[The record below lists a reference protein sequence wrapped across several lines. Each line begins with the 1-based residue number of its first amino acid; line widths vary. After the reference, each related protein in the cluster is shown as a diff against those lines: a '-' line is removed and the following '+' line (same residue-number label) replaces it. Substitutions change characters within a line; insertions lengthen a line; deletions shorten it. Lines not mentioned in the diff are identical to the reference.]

1 MNPTERIKKHFKK
14 HVVTLIL
21 IGLIAYIWF
30 RPPATVTDLNQA
42 LPNLPFTTLDG
53 RSGTLDGLRGKV
65 VLVNFWATWCP
76 YCRKEMPAMQRFYQD
91 YQGQGFEIIAFS
103 IDDDPAKVVQFM
115 REEGYTFAAAMADGD
130 IQQAFGPVS
139 QVPMSMIVDRDGR
152 LRHKIKGQVYYGRI
166 EDLVQPLLASQPSP
180 SQSSPSQP
188 SRSPR

>member
-14 HVVTLIL
+14 HIVTLIL

-53 RSGTLDGLRGKV
+53 RMGTLEGLRGKV

-76 YCRKEMPAMQRFYQD
+76 YCRKEMPAMQRFYD
-91 YQGQGFEIIAFS
+91 DFRGRGFEILAFS
-103 IDDDPAKVVQFM
+103 IDDDPAKVAQFM
-115 REEGYTFAAAMADGD
+115 RKEGYTFAAAMADGD

-139 QVPMSMIVDRDGR
+139 QVPMSMIIDRDGR
-152 LRHKIKGQVYYGRI
+152 LRHSIKGQVYYGRI
-166 EDLVQPLLASQPSP
+166 EDLVQPLLA
-180 SQSSPSQP
+180 PSQP
-188 SRSPR
+188 SRSLR

>member
-1 MNPTERIKKHFKK
+1 MNPPERIKKLLKK
-14 HVVTLIL
+14 HFVTVIL

-53 RSGTLDGLRGKV
+53 RMGTLEGLRGKV

-76 YCRKEMPAMQRFYQD
+76 YCRKEMPALQKFYQD
-91 YQGQGFEIIAFS
+91 YQGKGFEIIAFS
-103 IDDDPAKVVQFM
+103 TDDDPAKAASYM
-115 REEGYTFAAAMADGD
+115 REAAYTFPAAMADSE

-139 QVPMSMIVDRDGR
+139 QIPMSMIIDRDGR

-166 EDLVQPLLASQPSP
+166 EDLVTPLLASPP
-180 SQSSPSQP
+180 TP
-188 SRSPR
+188 RSPP